1 MKRSNLVREQRDV
14 VAAIVFRARE
24 ERTTD
29 GVRSRS
35 SLKIFRARARRART
49 QHRTRREHH
58 TRLEE
63 RAFTRWTRAGAS
75 SRGHDHRSR
84 VGVCGAARRGERG
97 GWTASGFSFRS
108 FHGVGLSKVS

>member
-1 MKRSNLVREQRDV
+1 
-14 VAAIVFRARE
+14 
-24 ERTTD
+24 
-29 GVRSRS
+29 
-35 SLKIFRARARRART
+35 LKIFRARARRART

-84 VGVCGAARRGERG
+84 VGVCGAARRARRLDRER
-97 GWTASGFSFRS
+97 FLVSFISRRR
-108 FHGVGLSKVS
+108 FI